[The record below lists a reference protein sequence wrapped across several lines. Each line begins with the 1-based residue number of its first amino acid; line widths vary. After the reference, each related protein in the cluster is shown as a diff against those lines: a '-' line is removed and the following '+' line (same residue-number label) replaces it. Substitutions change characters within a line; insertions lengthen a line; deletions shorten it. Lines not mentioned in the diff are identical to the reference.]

1 METQNTAELDAQ
13 KIAELTAYYED
24 MDDWQIEEI
33 HSKFDVL
40 TMEGQLALIAVRARR
55 GIDREKMRKE
65 IEEFERLEREGM
77 RYIH

>member
-33 HSKFDVL
+33 HSKFDAL
-40 TMEGQLALIAVRARR
+40 TMEGQLALNSWQS
-55 GIDREKMRKE
+55 
-65 IEEFERLEREGM
+65 
-77 RYIH
+77 